1 MRKEKRFEII
11 HEEKHGMMKKVFILR
26 DKQTGVEYLF
36 VQKGYAGG
44 LSPLLDKGN
53 NIDSLIPQ
61 NVQI

>member
-1 MRKEKRFEII
+1 MIKN
-11 HEEKHGMMKKVFILR
+11 VFILK

-53 NIDSLIPQ
+53 NISG
-61 NVQI
+61 